1 MVKEFYAN
9 AILEGNELKCRVKGK
24 SFTLTP
30 IYLADI
36 LRINRPMFPKPS
48 VYDDLDH
55 EQDFLRETLGEN
67 LESLPMENQ

>member
-1 MVKEFYAN
+1 MKEFYAN

-55 EQDFLRETLGEN
+55 KQDFLQETLGEN
-67 LESLPMENQ
+67 LESLPMENR

>member
-1 MVKEFYAN
+1 MKEFYAN

-30 IYLADI
+30 IYRADI
-36 LRINRPMFPKPS
+36 LRINQPMFPKPS
-48 VYDDLDH
+48 VYDDLDP

-67 LESLPMENQ
+67 LESLPMENR